1 MKFSPCTGGCTG
13 GTDDCQGCGRSRAE
27 IKDTQA
33 VVAKMVEHIIAYGY
47 DDPEVFLAMLTK
59 KSLRNLG
66 RIKEQQGSANEKK

>member
-13 GTDDCQGCGRSRAE
+13 GIDDCQGCGRSRAE